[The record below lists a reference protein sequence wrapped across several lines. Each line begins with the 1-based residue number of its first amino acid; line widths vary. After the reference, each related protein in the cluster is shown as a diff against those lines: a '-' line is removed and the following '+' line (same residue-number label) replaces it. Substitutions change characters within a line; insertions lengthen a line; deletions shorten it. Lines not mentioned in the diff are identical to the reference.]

1 MAHPSAPRQV
11 AFCYPFTLYSQNTE
25 HRKLTVA
32 YPCPEEKKKRQKGT
46 APQNH
51 SMPCSWLKAHESK
64 KNNKQQL
71 KGSSL

>member
-32 YPCPEEKKKRQKGT
+32 YPCPEEKKKKAKR
-46 APQNH
+46 H
-51 SMPCSWLKAHESK
+51 STSES
-64 KNNKQQL
+64 QHAM
-71 KGSSL
+71 